1 MKKKLSLVLATLML
15 LGLLAGCGGQPAASG
30 DKDTVVVYIG
40 DIFNSMTPYMT
51 TANSDQAVFDQVYET
66 LTVTKDDG
74 TVAPCLA
81 KSWKMS
87 DDSLEYTFQLE
98 EADQLRLSDLLPG
111 ANFAD
116 ICTDGNILLDFL
128 LCHTILRQMDL
139 FGSSLASLYGGMH
152 SKRDQYWSYF
162 CVNEKSESLLCL
174 RSFLSSRAVRFRGTA
189 AISIPS
195 TGAAG
200 GRWPPWSGWRRHL
213 PPPPKAPG
221 PG

>member
-98 EADQLRLSDLLPG
+98 EGVKFHNGEVMTADDVVYSFEQYIANPAKNNFVSMIDKVEMVDANTVKVTLNKVTPLFLVYINELP
-111 ANFAD
+111 
-116 ICTDGNILLDFL
+116 ILNKKF
-128 LCHTILRQMDL
+128 
-139 FGSSLASLYGGMH
+139 
-152 SKRDQYWSYF
+152 
-162 CVNEKSESLLCL
+162 VE
-174 RSFLSSRAVRFRGTA
+174 
-189 AISIPS
+189 
-195 TGAAG
+195 
-200 GRWPPWSGWRRHL
+200 
-213 PPPPKAPG
+213 
-221 PG
+221 

>member
-81 KSWKMS
+81 KSWKRAMIPWS
-87 DDSLEYTFQLE
+87 T
-98 EADQLRLSDLLPG
+98 P
-111 ANFAD
+111 
-116 ICTDGNILLDFL
+116 
-128 LCHTILRQMDL
+128 
-139 FGSSLASLYGGMH
+139 SSWRRA
-152 SKRDQYWSYF
+152 
-162 CVNEKSESLLCL
+162 
-174 RSFLSSRAVRFRGTA
+174 LSSIMAR
-189 AISIPS
+189 S
-195 TGAAG
+195 
-200 GRWPPWSGWRRHL
+200 
-213 PPPPKAPG
+213 
-221 PG
+221 